1 MKQFFK
7 NFWKLINKE
16 EVLTPVEQ
24 AAIDIFKICLND
36 ENNIRYLNSP
46 NSDKKYIVSKTYITD
61 KVINTFIILHF
72 RHNKVT
78 IVNHQYAYDISL
90 PTKACEQLNDLFN
103 DKVEEDREDME
114 KEILSNITQSLDIVL
129 NQVKDRIEPTVK
141 PRINKKPKV
150 NIV

>member
-72 RHNKVT
+72 
-78 IVNHQYAYDISL
+78 
-90 PTKACEQLNDLFN
+90 
-103 DKVEEDREDME
+103 
-114 KEILSNITQSLDIVL
+114 
-129 NQVKDRIEPTVK
+129 
-141 PRINKKPKV
+141 
-150 NIV
+150 